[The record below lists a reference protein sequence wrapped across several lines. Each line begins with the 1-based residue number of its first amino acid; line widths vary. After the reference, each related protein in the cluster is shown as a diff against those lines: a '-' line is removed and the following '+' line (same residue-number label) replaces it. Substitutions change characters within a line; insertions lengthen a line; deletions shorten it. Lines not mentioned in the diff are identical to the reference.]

1 MGKLNLKGGYNP
13 AHLSRTYL
21 MKTRIR
27 PKAATPEPAK
37 IQASPINSLL
47 DQAARV
53 QLWFN
58 KLVNQNPTAYAER
71 ICVTYLADRDKNI
84 IHEET
89 VRLAKLQ
96 KNIYNCQEKVLQ
108 LSGIGDEHSRV
119 DSIRKVICTTIS
131 WVEEIFCSAIV
142 DWAEVQR
149 NHSDRTFAYQS

>member
-1 MGKLNLKGGYNP
+1 
-13 AHLSRTYL
+13 LSKPNENTQ
-21 MKTRIR
+21 KSIR
-27 PKAATPEPAK
+27 VGATPEPPAK
-37 IQASPINSLL
+37 IQATRSPINSWL
-47 DQAARV
+47 DQAAHV
-53 QLWFN
+53 QLLFN
-58 KLVNQNPTAYAER
+58 KLVNQNPIAYAER
-71 ICVTYLADRDKNI
+71 ICVTYLADRDKEA

-89 VRLAKLQ
+89 IHLAKLQ

-149 NHSDRTFAYQS
+149 VHTERAFAY